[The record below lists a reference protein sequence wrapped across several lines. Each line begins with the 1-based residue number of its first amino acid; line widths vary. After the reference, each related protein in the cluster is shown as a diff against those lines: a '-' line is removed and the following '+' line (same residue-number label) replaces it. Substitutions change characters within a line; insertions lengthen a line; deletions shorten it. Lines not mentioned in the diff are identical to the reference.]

1 MPQEDRIYSTGREA
15 IESLREDYRD
25 FNDDPAVSFEEFAGD
40 VLDTFEAAPDAVFS
54 YDPQIRPGS
63 IQRLPEPSR
72 EELLGL
78 CDLASTQLMNRAR
91 NCANPHDMVRYALA
105 ASWIEGD
112 DAKSLTFLTVKQ
124 LQCITIEL
132 AKNNRA
138 DAADVMGDSA
148 LENVVDAYGMLL
160 EDTPY
165 EHVIDAQGPA
175 VEPSS
180 GRPEV
185 FCTIQWARDDIAAAI
200 EDAIDP
206 SYDVEL
212 DRHGSQGEQV
222 EALIDQVIGEIGSRL
237 QDYSIESG
245 WEMIASAIPN
255 EVVRRAAALGAPE
268 EERSFPAEP
277 VPVYVRDWY
286 VHTYPDDDLGQRINP
301 DMTFD
306 AAMQAVS
313 LGGGFYDALGVDDS
327 IVRERVFRQLDVRT
341 GIPYDAIYEAWLD
354 AKPVP
359 GWTHPVKPPELAP
372 HVPEEALHKPF
383 PPRLADEAA
392 SSRTASDMLAGTNGT
407 DHRSPQQEK

>member
-40 VLDTFEAAPDAVFS
+40 VLDTFEAAPDAVFF

-78 CDLASTQLMNRAR
+78 CSLASTQLMNRAR

-105 ASWIEGD
+105 AEWIEND
-112 DAKSLTFLTVKQ
+112 NAELVPFLTQ
-124 LQCITIEL
+124 EERNRITIEL

-138 DAADVMGDSA
+138 AASGVLEDSA
-148 LENVVDAYGMLL
+148 LENVAHAHGPVD
-160 EDTPY
+160 
-165 EHVIDAQGPA
+165 GPST
-175 VEPSS
+175 E
-180 GRPEV
+180 RPEV
-185 FCTIQWARDDIAAAI
+185 FCTIQWARDDIAGAI

-212 DRHGSQGEQV
+212 DRHGPKGEQV
-222 EALIDQVIGEIGSRL
+222 EALIDRVIAEIGSDL
-237 QDYSIESG
+237 QDRSIAMG
-245 WEMIASAIPN
+245 WGVIANFLPD
-255 EVVRRAAALGAPE
+255 EVIRQAAALGAHE
-268 EERSFPAEP
+268 GNL
-277 VPVYVRDWY
+277 VKDWY
-286 VHTYPDDDLGQRINP
+286 LNAYPDDDLGQRINP
-301 DMTFD
+301 DLTLDD
-306 AAMQAVS
+306 AMNAVS
-313 LGGGFYDALGVDDS
+313 LGGDFYDALGVGDS
-327 IVRERVFRQLDVRT
+327 IVRERVFRQLEART
-341 GIPYDAIYEAWLD
+341 GIPYDTIYDAWLD

-359 GWTHPVKPPELAP
+359 GWHPVQPPELAP

-383 PPRLADEAA
+383 PARLADEAA
-392 SSRTASDMLAGTNGT
+392 SSRTASDMLAGTTST

>member
-105 ASWIEGD
+105 AEWIEND
-112 DAKSLTFLTVKQ
+112 NAELVPFLTQ
-124 LQCITIEL
+124 EERNRITIEL

-138 DAADVMGDSA
+138 AASGVLEDSA
-148 LENVVDAYGMLL
+148 LENVTHA
-160 EDTPY
+160 
-165 EHVIDAQGPA
+165 HGP
-175 VEPSS
+175 VGEPSTE
-180 GRPEV
+180 RPEV
-185 FCTIQWARDDIAAAI
+185 FCTIQWARDDIAQAI

-359 GWTHPVKPPELAP
+359 GWHPVQSPELAP
-372 HVPEEALHKPF
+372 HVP
-383 PPRLADEAA
+383 
-392 SSRTASDMLAGTNGT
+392 
-407 DHRSPQQEK
+407 

>member
-1 MPQEDRIYSTGREA
+1 MPQEDKIYSTGREA
-15 IESLREDYRD
+15 IESLKEDYRD
-25 FNDDPAVSFEEFAGD
+25 FNDDPEESFEEFAGD
-40 VLDTFEAAPDAVFS
+40 VLDIFEAAPDAVFA
-54 YDPQIRPGS
+54 YDSQITVGS

-78 CDLASTQLMNRAR
+78 VDLTSTRLMNRAR
-91 NCANPHDMVRYALA
+91 NCTNPQDMARYALA

-175 VEPSS
+175 VEPSA

-185 FCTIQWARDDIAAAI
+185 FCTIQWARDDIAGAI
-200 EDAIDP
+200 EDACDP

-212 DRHGSQGEQV
+212 DRHGPQGEQV
-222 EALIDQVIGEIGSRL
+222 EALIDQVISEIGSDL
-237 QDYSIESG
+237 QDRSIAMG
-245 WEMIASAIPN
+245 WSVIANFLPD
-255 EVVRRAAALGAPE
+255 EVIRQAAALGHE
-268 EERSFPAEP
+268 ENL
-277 VPVYVRDWY
+277 VQDWY
-286 VHTYPDDDLGQRINP
+286 LHAYPDDELGQRITP
-301 DMTFD
+301 DLTFD
-306 AAMQAVS
+306 DAMQAVS
-313 LGGGFYDALGVDDS
+313 LGGDFYDVLGVGDS
-327 IVRERVFRQLDVRT
+327 IVRERVFRQLVART
-341 GIPYDAIYEAWLD
+341 GIPYDTIYDAWLD

-359 GWTHPVKPPELAP
+359 GWHPVQSPELAP

-383 PPRLADEAA
+383 PTRLADEAA

>member
-25 FNDDPAVSFEEFAGD
+25 FNDDPDESFEEFAGD
-40 VLDTFEAAPDAVFS
+40 VLDIFNAAPDAVFS

-78 CDLASTQLMNRAR
+78 CSLASTQLMGRAR

-105 ASWIEGD
+105 AEWIEND
-112 DAKSLTFLTVKQ
+112 NAELVPFLTQ
-124 LQCITIEL
+124 EERNRITIEL

-138 DAADVMGDSA
+138 AASGVLEDSA
-148 LENVVDAYGMLL
+148 LENVAHAHGPVD
-160 EDTPY
+160 
-165 EHVIDAQGPA
+165 GPST
-175 VEPSS
+175 E
-180 GRPEV
+180 RPEV
-185 FCTIQWARDDIAAAI
+185 FCTIQWARDDIAQAI

-255 EVVRRAAALGAPE
+255 EVIRQAVALGTPE
-268 EERSFPAEP
+268 EERNAHAAPAPEHENGDL
-277 VPVYVRDWY
+277 VRDWY
-286 VHTYPDDDLGQRINP
+286 MNAYPDDDLGQRINP
-301 DMTFD
+301 DLTFD
-306 AAMQAVS
+306 DAMQAVS
-313 LGGGFYDALGVDDS
+313 LGGDFYEALGVDDS
-327 IVRERVFRQLDVRT
+327 TVRERVFHQLEART

-359 GWTHPVKPPELAP
+359 GWHPVQPPELAP
-372 HVPEEALHKPF
+372 HVPEESLHMPF

-392 SSRTASDMLAGTNGT
+392 SSRTASDMLAGATGT

>member
-1 MPQEDRIYSTGREA
+1 MPQEDKIYSTGREA
-15 IESLREDYRD
+15 IESLKEDYRD
-25 FNDDPAVSFEEFAGD
+25 FNDDPEESFEEFAGD
-40 VLDTFEAAPDAVFS
+40 VLDIFEAAPDAVFA
-54 YDPQIRPGS
+54 YDSQITVGS

-78 CDLASTQLMNRAR
+78 VDLTSTRLMNRAR
-91 NCANPHDMVRYALA
+91 NCTNPQDMARYALA

-175 VEPSS
+175 VEPSA

-185 FCTIQWARDDIAAAI
+185 FCTIQWARDDIAGAI
-200 EDAIDP
+200 EDACDP

-212 DRHGSQGEQV
+212 DRHGPQGEQV
-222 EALIDQVIGEIGSRL
+222 EALIDQVISEIGSDL
-237 QDYSIESG
+237 QDRSIAMG
-245 WEMIASAIPN
+245 WGVIANLLPD
-255 EVVRRAAALGAPE
+255 EVIRQAAALGHGE
-268 EERSFPAEP
+268 NP
-277 VPVYVRDWY
+277 VQDWY
-286 VHTYPDDDLGQRINP
+286 LHAYPDDERGQRITP
-301 DMTFD
+301 DLTFD
-306 AAMQAVS
+306 DAMQAVS
-313 LGGGFYDALGVDDS
+313 LGGDFYDVLGVGDS
-327 IVRERVFRQLDVRT
+327 IVRERVFRQLEART
-341 GIPYDAIYEAWLD
+341 GIPYDTIYDAWLD

-359 GWTHPVKPPELAP
+359 GWHPVQSPELAP

-383 PPRLADEAA
+383 PTRLADEAA

>member
-1 MPQEDRIYSTGREA
+1 MPQEDKIYSTGREA
-15 IESLREDYRD
+15 IESLKEDYRD
-25 FNDDPAVSFEEFAGD
+25 FNDDPEESFEEFAGD
-40 VLDTFEAAPDAVFS
+40 VLDIFEAAPDAVFA
-54 YDPQIRPGS
+54 YDSQITVGS

-78 CDLASTQLMNRAR
+78 VDLTSTRLMNRAR
-91 NCANPHDMVRYALA
+91 NCTNPQDMARYALA

-165 EHVIDAQGPA
+165 EHVIDAQGSA
-175 VEPSS
+175 VEPSA

-185 FCTIQWARDDIAAAI
+185 FCTIQWARDDIAQAI

-359 GWTHPVKPPELAP
+359 GWHPVQSPELAP

-383 PPRLADEAA
+383 PPRLADEAEA
-392 SSRTASDMLAGTNGT
+392 SRTASDMLAGSSGSAS
-407 DHRSPQQEK
+407 RSPQQEK

>member
-15 IESLREDYRD
+15 IESLKEDYRD
-25 FNDDPAVSFEEFAGD
+25 FNDDPDVSFEEFAGD
-40 VLDTFEAAPDAVFS
+40 VLDIFNAAPDAVFS

-78 CDLASTQLMNRAR
+78 CSLASTQLMNRAR

-105 ASWIEGD
+105 AEWIEND
-112 DAKSLTFLTVKQ
+112 NAELTPFLTQ
-124 LQCITIEL
+124 EERNRITIEL

-138 DAADVMGDSA
+138 AASGVLEDSA
-148 LENVVDAYGMLL
+148 LENVAHAHGPVD
-160 EDTPY
+160 
-165 EHVIDAQGPA
+165 GPST
-175 VEPSS
+175 E
-180 GRPEV
+180 RPEV
-185 FCTIQWARDDIAAAI
+185 FCTIQWARDDIAGAI
-200 EDAIDP
+200 EDACDP

-212 DRHGSQGEQV
+212 DRHGPQGEQV
-222 EALIDQVIGEIGSRL
+222 EALIDRVIAEIGSDL
-237 QDYSIESG
+237 QDRSIAMG
-245 WEMIASAIPN
+245 WSVIANFLPD
-255 EVVRRAAALGAPE
+255 EVIRQAATLGTPE
-268 EERSFPAEP
+268 EERGFLAEP
-277 VPVYVRDWY
+277 VPGYVRDWY
-286 VHTYPDDDLGQRINP
+286 VHTYPDDDLGQRITP
-301 DMTFD
+301 DLTFD
-306 AAMQAVS
+306 DAMQAVS
-313 LGGGFYDALGVDDS
+313 LGGDFYDALGVDDS
-327 IVRERVFRQLDVRT
+327 IVRERVFRQLEART

-359 GWTHPVKPPELAP
+359 GWHPVQSPELAP

>member
-15 IESLREDYRD
+15 IESLRDDYRD
-25 FNDDPAVSFEEFAGD
+25 FNDDPDESFEEFAGD
-40 VLDTFEAAPDAVFS
+40 VLDIFNAAPDAVFS

-78 CDLASTQLMNRAR
+78 VDLTSTRLMNRAR
-91 NCANPHDMVRYALA
+91 NCTNPQDMARYALA

-112 DAKSLTFLTVKQ
+112 DAKSLKFLTVKQ

-175 VEPSS
+175 VEPSA

-185 FCTIQWARDDIAAAI
+185 FCTIQWARDDIAGAI
-200 EDAIDP
+200 EDACDP

-212 DRHGSQGEQV
+212 DRHGPQGEQV
-222 EALIDQVIGEIGSRL
+222 EALIDRVITEIGSDL
-237 QDYSIESG
+237 QDRSIAMG
-245 WEMIASAIPN
+245 WSVIANFLPD
-255 EVVRRAAALGAPE
+255 EVIRQAATLGTPE
-268 EERSFPAEP
+268 EEHGFLAEP
-277 VPVYVRDWY
+277 VPGYVRDWY
-286 VHTYPDDDLGQRINP
+286 VHTYPDDDLGQRITP
-301 DMTFD
+301 DLTFD
-306 AAMQAVS
+306 DAMQAVS
-313 LGGGFYDALGVDDS
+313 LGGDFYDALGVDDS
-327 IVRERVFRQLDVRT
+327 IVRERVFRQLEART

-359 GWTHPVKPPELAP
+359 GWHPVQSPELAP

>member
-15 IESLREDYRD
+15 IESLRDDYRD

-105 ASWIEGD
+105 AEWIEND
-112 DAKSLTFLTVKQ
+112 NAELVPFLTQ
-124 LQCITIEL
+124 EERNRITIEL

-138 DAADVMGDSA
+138 AASGVLEDSA
-148 LENVVDAYGMLL
+148 LENVTDAFGMLL
-160 EDTPY
+160 ADTPY
-165 EHVIDAQGPA
+165 EHVIDTRSPMGK
-175 VEPSS
+175 PSAE
-180 GRPEV
+180 RPEV
-185 FCTIQWARDDIAAAI
+185 FCTIQWARDDIAQAI

-277 VPVYVRDWY
+277 VPGYVRDWY

-313 LGGGFYDALGVDDS
+313 LGGDFYDALGVDDS
-327 IVRERVFRQLDVRT
+327 IVRERVFRQLEART

-359 GWTHPVKPPELAP
+359 GWHPVQPPELAP
-372 HVPEEALHKPF
+372 HVPEEALHRPF

>member
-105 ASWIEGD
+105 AEWIEND
-112 DAKSLTFLTVKQ
+112 NAELVPFLTQ
-124 LQCITIEL
+124 EERNRITIEL

-138 DAADVMGDSA
+138 AASGVLEDSA
-148 LENVVDAYGMLL
+148 LENVAHAHGPVD
-160 EDTPY
+160 
-165 EHVIDAQGPA
+165 GPST
-175 VEPSS
+175 E
-180 GRPEV
+180 RLEV
-185 FCTIQWARDDIAAAI
+185 FCTIQWARDDIAQAI

-222 EALIDQVIGEIGSRL
+222 EALIDRVIAEIGSDL
-237 QDYSIESG
+237 QDRSIAMG
-245 WEMIASAIPN
+245 WSVIANFLPD
-255 EVVRRAAALGAPE
+255 EVIRQAATLGTPE
-268 EERSFPAEP
+268 EERGFLAEP
-277 VPVYVRDWY
+277 VPGYVRDWY
-286 VHTYPDDDLGQRINP
+286 VHTYPDDDLGQRITP
-301 DMTFD
+301 DLTFD
-306 AAMQAVS
+306 DAMQAVS
-313 LGGGFYDALGVDDS
+313 LGGDFYDALGVDDS
-327 IVRERVFRQLDVRT
+327 IVRERVFRQLEART

-359 GWTHPVKPPELAP
+359 GWHPVQSPELAP

-392 SSRTASDMLAGTNGT
+392 SSRTASDMLAGSTG
-407 DHRSPQQEK
+407 PAAQQQER

>member
-15 IESLREDYRD
+15 IESLRDDYRD
-25 FNDDPAVSFEEFAGD
+25 FNDDPDESFEEFAGD
-40 VLDTFEAAPDAVFS
+40 VLDIFNAAPDAVFS

-78 CDLASTQLMNRAR
+78 CSLASTQLMGRAR

-105 ASWIEGD
+105 AEWIEND
-112 DAKSLTFLTVKQ
+112 NAELVPFLTQ
-124 LQCITIEL
+124 EERNRITIEL

-138 DAADVMGDSA
+138 AASGVLEDSA
-148 LENVVDAYGMLL
+148 LENVAHAHGPVD
-160 EDTPY
+160 
-165 EHVIDAQGPA
+165 GPST
-175 VEPSS
+175 E
-180 GRPEV
+180 RPEV
-185 FCTIQWARDDIAAAI
+185 FCTIQWARDDIAQAI
-200 EDAIDP
+200 EDACDP

-212 DRHGSQGEQV
+212 DRHGPQGEQV
-222 EALIDQVIGEIGSRL
+222 EALIDRVIAEIGSDL
-237 QDYSIESG
+237 QDRSIAMG
-245 WEMIASAIPN
+245 WSVIANFLPD
-255 EVVRRAAALGAPE
+255 EVIRQAATLGTPE
-268 EERSFPAEP
+268 EERGFLAEP
-277 VPVYVRDWY
+277 VPGYVRDWY
-286 VHTYPDDDLGQRINP
+286 VHTYPDDDLGQRITP
-301 DMTFD
+301 DLTFD
-306 AAMQAVS
+306 DAMQAVS
-313 LGGGFYDALGVDDS
+313 LGGDFYDALGVDDS
-327 IVRERVFRQLDVRT
+327 IVRERVFRQLEART

-359 GWTHPVKPPELAP
+359 GWHPVQSPELAP